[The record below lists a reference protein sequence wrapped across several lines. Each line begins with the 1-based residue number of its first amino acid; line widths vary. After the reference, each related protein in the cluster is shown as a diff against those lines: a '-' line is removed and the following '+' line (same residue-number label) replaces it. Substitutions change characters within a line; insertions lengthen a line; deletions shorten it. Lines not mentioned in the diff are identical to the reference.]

1 MSKIAI
7 RPAIGLD
14 DIATARTLMRAY
26 GDYLANNPGG
36 AENICLEGY
45 ARELENLPEGYV
57 LLLLVFVDGQAAGC
71 VALREIVRD
80 EKACEMKRL
89 FVPNAFRGFKL
100 GRQLVEAA
108 IAWAQQQGF
117 QGMYLDTV
125 PAAMPEA
132 NRLYESMGFLPV
144 ERYNKNPVADLAF
157 FRRDLRNPI

>member
-1 MSKIAI
+1 MSEIVI
-7 RPAIGLD
+7 RPAIGLV
-14 DIATARTLMRAY
+14 DIATARILMQAY

-36 AENICLEGY
+36 AEKICLEGY
-45 ARELENLPEGYV
+45 ARELEKLPEGYI
-57 LLLLVFVDGQAAGC
+57 LLLLAFVDGQAAGC
-71 VALREIVRD
+71 VALREIHRD
-80 EKACEMKRL
+80 ERACEMKRL

-132 NRLYESMGFLPV
+132 NRLYESMGFVPV

-157 FRRDLRNPI
+157 FRRDLQNPT